1 MSGLLP
7 LFPLSL
13 VLLPTA
19 PLPLHIFEERYKE
32 LMADVIPRKAEF
44 GVVLAKEGG
53 IVNIGC
59 TATVE
64 QVVRRFPDGRLDLIA
79 VGRRRFQIQSLDEEK
94 SYLQAEVEYFGD
106 DDTEAAAI
114 VLQQQAILACQKL
127 QQEAPELAP
136 AEFRVGEPQLS
147 FRLAQLIE
155 DVDYRQT
162 ILAIKSETARL
173 AYLLQN
179 LPKYL
184 SARDQIALAK
194 RVAPTNGHAKHF
206 KES

>member
-1 MSGLLP
+1 MGE
-7 LFPLSL
+7 
-13 VLLPTA
+13 
-19 PLPLHIFEERYKE
+19 I
-32 LMADVIPRKAEF
+32 IPDKSEF
-44 GVVLAKEGG
+44 GVVLAKDGG

-79 VGRRRFQIQSLDEEK
+79 VGRRRFQITSLDEEK
-94 SYLQAEVEYFGD
+94 SYLQAEVDFFGD
-106 DDTEAAAI
+106 DDAEPAAL
-114 VLQQQAILACQKL
+114 VLQQQAIIACEKL
-127 QQEAPELAP
+127 REEAEDQDLVP

-162 ILAIKSETARL
+162 LLAIKSETARL
-173 AYLLQN
+173 TYMLQS
-179 LPKYL
+179 LPKYI
-184 SARDQIALAK
+184 STRTQIALAK

>member
-184 SARDQIALAK
+184 SARDQISLAK